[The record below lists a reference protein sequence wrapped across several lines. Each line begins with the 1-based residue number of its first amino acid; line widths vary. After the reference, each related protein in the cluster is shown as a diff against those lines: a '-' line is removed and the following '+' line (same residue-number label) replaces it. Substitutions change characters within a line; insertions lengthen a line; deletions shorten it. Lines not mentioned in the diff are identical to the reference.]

1 MIKLQAPLNTNNHHR
16 YCKLR
21 NSSCSNINHNR
32 NNNNNNNNYCSRS
45 KSNNNMYTNML
56 ILVATVKKRS
66 LLLLTFLLLLICL
79 CQLCRPALAWM
90 PDVRPDLQAK
100 QDKILAKFFGNT
112 TDYFKVLHHD
122 DYTILIGARDVM
134 YNISLNGLR
143 ENSRIQW
150 FSSDADR
157 ELCALKGK
165 HESDCHNYIRVFA
178 HLEDGQILLCGTNS
192 YKPRCRHYAP
202 TVDEVHGSSVFAY
215 EIVRDVEA
223 QGLCPYSP
231 VHNSTYAFADGQLY
245 SATVADFSG
254 GDPLIYRENLRTEQ
268 YDLKQLNQPDFV
280 GAVERNGF
288 VMFFFREIAME
299 FMNFGKTVYSRVG
312 RVCKND
318 RGGPYT
324 LSKSWTSFLKARLNC
339 SVPGEFPFYFDEI
352 QAVSSVMESPTNPLI
367 YAVFTTSV
375 NAISGSAVCAFN
387 IDDIMEAFQGRF
399 KSQKDS
405 QSQWLPV
412 QEEQVPEPRPGQ
424 CVDDS
429 RTLSSIAVNFVKNHP
444 LMETSVPSVFGRPLL
459 KKVNLFHRLTTIAV
473 DPQVRG
479 LDGEFHDVIYTGT
492 DDGKVTKFINIPT
505 ATNGGNSASFDEL
518 KFILISETQV
528 LPIGVPV
535 RELVVSFKTNTL
547 LVVSDGSLVTVPL
560 HHCNHIVDCASCL
573 ALQDPNCAWDQQT
586 HECRSLSIANHKFG
600 TKMFLQALNTSKWAA
615 KNLCPKLGKGI
626 VIAEGPAVNLGT
638 VTDNA
643 LDASMNIPSHKDEDL
658 GNKVANTNI
667 VTAPGIILSGTA
679 LDANSPDLDIPT
691 AVGGDDFLLN
701 TFNEGN
707 KISLPSVEAHDLINS
722 VKDPLHA
729 SAGVDEQ
736 KLQLAGK
743 SFYWG
748 FGALALALVF
758 IIGMVVGLHVSKR
771 NCKPPSLHSSHRN
784 QFNSNPQFGLKHGK
798 DINLLMNPNHYCQTK
813 KPNLDLEKD
822 RSHECKNSTENLEKE
837 LPCKTST
844 LTKVKRT
851 YI

>member
-1 MIKLQAPLNTNNHHR
+1 MFKLQALFSLNKLSRGNNKHR
-16 YCKLR
+16 NIMPTTKL
-21 NSSCSNINHNR
+21 
-32 NNNNNNNNYCSRS
+32 
-45 KSNNNMYTNML
+45 
-56 ILVATVKKRS
+56 ATSPTTITTAATAKAVNVS
-66 LLLLTFLLLLICL
+66 LLLLISMAYLIC
-79 CQLCRPALAWM
+79 PIIAWM
-90 PDVRPDLQAK
+90 PDVRPDLQYK

-112 TDYFKVLHHD
+112 TDYFKVLDHD
-122 DYTILIGARDVM
+122 DTTILVGARNVI

-143 ENSRIQW
+143 ENSRIEW
-150 FSSDADR
+150 YSSDADR

-165 HESDCHNYIRVFA
+165 RESDCHNYIRVFA
-178 HLEDGQILLCGTNS
+178 RLKDGQILLCGTNS

-202 TVDEVHGSSVFAY
+202 ILDENQTSITAAPTY

-231 VHNSTYAFADGQLY
+231 VHNSTYAFADDQLY

-280 GAVERNGF
+280 GAIERNGF
-288 VMFFFREIAME
+288 IMFFFREIAME

-324 LSKSWTSFLKARLNC
+324 LSKTWTSFLKARLNC

-352 QAVSSVMESPTNPLI
+352 QAISPVIESGTNPLV
-367 YAVFTTSV
+367 YAVFTTSA
-375 NAISGSAVCAFN
+375 NAIPGSAVCAFN
-387 IDDIMEAFQGRF
+387 VDDIMEAFQGRF

-424 CVDDS
+424 CVEDS
-429 RTLSSIAVNFVKNHP
+429 RTLSSLAVNFVKIHP
-444 LMETSVPSVFGRPLL
+444 LMEMSVPAVYSRPLL
-459 KKVNLFHRLTTIAV
+459 TKVNLHHRLTTIAI
-473 DPQVRG
+473 DPQVHA
-479 LDGEFHDVIYTGT
+479 LNGEFHDVIYTGT
-492 DDGKVTKFINIPT
+492 DDGKITKFINIPT
-505 ATNGGNSASFDEL
+505 ASNGGSAASIDNL
-518 KFILISETQV
+518 RTVLISELQV
-528 LPIGVPV
+528 LPVGTPV
-535 RELVVSFKTNTL
+535 RELVVSSKTNTL

-560 HHCNHIVDCASCL
+560 HHCAHIVDCASCL
-573 ALQDPNCAWDQQT
+573 GLQDPNCAWDQQT
-586 HECRSLSIANHKFG
+586 HECKSLSISNHKFG
-600 TKMFLQALNTSKWAA
+600 TKTFLQSLNTTKKIA
-615 KNLCPKLGKGI
+615 KNLCPKSSTRGT
-626 VIAEGPAVNLGT
+626 VIADGPVINLGA
-638 VTDNA
+638 VTDNN
-643 LDASMNIPSHKDEDL
+643 LDSQVNTQVHIEEELTKKHIYSNVGAIGGISNPIIPDISSPELDL
-658 GNKVANTNI
+658 
-667 VTAPGIILSGTA
+667 
-679 LDANSPDLDIPT
+679 PT
-691 AVGGDDFLLN
+691 AMGGDFLN
-701 TFNEGN
+701 TFNDDN
-707 KISLPSVEAHDLINS
+707 KITLHSVDPHDLMNS
-722 VKDPLHA
+722 VNDPLQA
-729 SAGVDEQ
+729 TALGEEQ

-771 NCKPPSLHSSHRN
+771 NCKPPSIHSSHRN
-784 QFNSNPQFGLKHGK
+784 QFSSNPTFGLKHNK
-798 DINLLMNPNHYCQTK
+798 DINLLMNTNHYCHPG
-813 KPNLDLEKD
+813 KPSLDLEKD